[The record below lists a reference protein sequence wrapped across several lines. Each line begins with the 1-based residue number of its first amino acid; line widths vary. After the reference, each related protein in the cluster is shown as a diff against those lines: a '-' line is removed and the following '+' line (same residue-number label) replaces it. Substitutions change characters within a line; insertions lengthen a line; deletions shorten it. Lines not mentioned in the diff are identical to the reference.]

1 MAKPELLQS
10 ITSLTGKIDS
20 LIALQQRLLK
30 RIEEL
35 ETENRHLQNKSLEDR
50 QALNQALRDVEF
62 LSMSHKLAASPEAI
76 IEAREKISSLI
87 RTIDK
92 CIRMINED

>member
-50 QALNQALRDVEF
+50 HALNQALRDVEF